1 MTSATT
7 ERRDKSVIS
16 YSYDGELKKALE
28 IAEAYGFKVIP
39 PLKIESEER
48 AFAEEYN
55 CPEHHIA
62 SLRHADE
69 RLQQFPEDVVRI
81 AHTRKVPYK
90 NKLELRL
97 EIIGDKESSAEGLL
111 FQTARAIL
119 EEYGHHEPT
128 VTINSVG
135 GKESVGPFSQAVT
148 QHFRGHLAN
157 LHPDC
162 RTSFKKSVFAP
173 FRCSH
178 KECMEARAEAPHSL
192 NFLTEQSKQHFTE
205 VLEYLESFDLPYT
218 VNPHMVG
225 NEHYTT
231 RTLFVF
237 DVPTKKRSDDEE
249 ESTHI
254 AWGERY
260 DSLSKKIGM
269 KKITPA
275 VNLTLDLQTKS
286 TKEAFKER
294 QRHPVISIHVVHA
307 GRPAKMR
314 VLKLAEILRGSQIRA
329 SMQLHKNSITEQ
341 LERAKVTGAPL
352 LLIVGQKEVLDG
364 TVMVRQTATSCQESI
379 PVTRLVGY
387 LKAHL

>member
-1 MTSATT
+1 MTTLQHLNKHALT
-7 ERRDKSVIS
+7 S

-55 CPEHHIA
+55 CPEQHIA
-62 SLRHADE
+62 SLRHADI
-69 RLQQFPEDVVRI
+69 RLQQFPDDVVRI
-81 AHTRKVPYK
+81 VHTRKVPYK

-97 EIIGDKESSAEGLL
+97 EVIGDRESSAEGLL

-135 GKESVGPFSQAVT
+135 GKESVTSYSQAVA
-148 QHFRGHLAN
+148 QHFRGHLAD
-157 LHPDC
+157 LHSDC
-162 RTSFKKSVFAP
+162 RTAFKKSVFAP

-178 KECMEARAEAPHSL
+178 EQCIVARTEAPHSL

-218 VNPHMVG
+218 VDPHMVG
-225 NEHYTT
+225 SEHYTT
-231 RTLFVF
+231 RTIYAF
-237 DVPTKKRSDDEE
+237 DVPTKKPSDDGT
-249 ESTHI
+249 ESAHI

-260 DSLSKKIGM
+260 DGLAKRIGM
-269 KKITPA
+269 KHVTPA
-275 VNLTLDLQTKS
+275 VNLTIDLHTRT
-286 TKEAFKER
+286 TKETFRER
-294 QRHPVISIHVVHA
+294 VRHPLISIHVVHA
-307 GRPAKMR
+307 GRLAKMR
-314 VLKLAEILRGSQIRA
+314 VLGLTEILRGSQIRA

-341 LERAKVTGAPL
+341 LDQAKAIGVPL

-364 TVMVRQTATSCQESI
+364 TVMVRQTATSSQESI
-379 PVTRLVGY
+379 PVARLVSY
-387 LKAHL
+387 LKSRL